1 MIHTPF
7 QSVLSMIVKGLYSRN
22 LTIFR
27 SFIRHASSDEHQNT
41 MKHSNEQ
48 GMDWATRA
56 FLGLIA
62 TLSIG
67 YGWYRHDNYYASKGM
82 VHPITAWIT
91 KNLYIETNDR
101 ERRIQSMDYH
111 SAKAAERMKENS
123 LTWSWIK
130 E

>member
-1 MIHTPF
+1 
-7 QSVLSMIVKGLYSRN
+7 MIVKSLYSRN

-27 SFIRHASSDEHQNT
+27 SFIRHASSSDQHNI
-41 MKHSNEQ
+41 MPPSNEQ
-48 GMDWATRA
+48 GMDWATKA

-62 TLSIG
+62 TLAIG
-67 YGWYRHDNYYASKGM
+67 YGWYKYDNYYTSKGM
-82 VHPITAWIT
+82 VHPITSWIT
-91 KNLYIETNDR
+91 KNLYTETEDR

-130 E
+130 EYDTKK